1 MIFTHYKNSSLANV
15 GVLVVLDILNKH
27 LLGYG
32 VIFLVSAAAFG
43 LQVVGI
49 STLVGCIRGTTSKYG
64 EYLGS
69 GPGAIL
75 LSFLFLVASAL
86 LLYFVRVL
94 GVRIMV
100 AYEGYCA
107 GRLMERIRKRSANVK
122 DLGAR
127 TVLTLLSKDCRF
139 GGRIA
144 QEIGNVVMPAGI
156 ALIAFPA
163 MFYLNWQATLIL
175 FAVLAVTVVPYW
187 LIARIAQSISYAF
200 EASALLDGKYKSE
213 MLEGIRNRTW
223 GSRPVEMPHPEF
235 RKRYSQRLV
244 VAHLGA
250 LAGGIQMALCLA
262 VLSVWFVRQ
271 RLAGGGAAN
280 IVVYAFVAVLAFNQL
295 RAVPKV
301 FANFHVFLAY
311 FQRAFVLIH
320 DIQDRIRLPAAA
332 ATPGEEDLLE
342 ET

>member
-175 FAVLAVTVVPYW
+175 L
-187 LIARIAQSISYAF
+187 
-200 EASALLDGKYKSE
+200 
-213 MLEGIRNRTW
+213 
-223 GSRPVEMPHPEF
+223 
-235 RKRYSQRLV
+235 
-244 VAHLGA
+244 
-250 LAGGIQMALCLA
+250 
-262 VLSVWFVRQ
+262 
-271 RLAGGGAAN
+271 
-280 IVVYAFVAVLAFNQL
+280 AVLAFNQL